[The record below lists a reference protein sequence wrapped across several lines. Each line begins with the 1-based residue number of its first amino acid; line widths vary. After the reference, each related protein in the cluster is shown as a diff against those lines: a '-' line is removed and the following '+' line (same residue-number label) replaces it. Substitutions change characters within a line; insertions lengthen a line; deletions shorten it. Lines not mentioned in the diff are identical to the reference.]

1 MTIPPVL
8 NAAAGADS
16 EVGRPQDIRQ
26 AAAQF
31 EALLVSQMLK
41 SMHDADGSGW
51 LGTGDDQAGSAMA
64 DLAEEHLSQILA
76 AQGGLGLANLVVTK
90 LDHTDP
96 HK

>member
-8 NAAAGADS
+8 NNAAGADS
-16 EVGRPQDIRQ
+16 EVGRPQDVRQ

-64 DLAEEHLSQILA
+64 DLAEEHLSQVLA
-76 AQGGLGLANLVVTK
+76 AQGGLGLANLVVSN
-90 LDHTDP
+90 LDHTEP